1 MAILSRKER
10 DRQLRRSDIF
20 KAAEH
25 VFALKGYHKATIRDI
40 AKEAQYGTGTVYLH
54 FKNKDTLYFALLE
67 EKLKCLLALI
77 KEKVGQVKDAKKK
90 LEIFIQ
96 ESLVFFEKNQDF
108 FQIFVSEGSE
118 SYIET
123 RFLKSSIGLQLQE
136 YTESLLKEAQGQ
148 GVVNSN
154 FDPEQISNVLE
165 SILKTI
171 TLKWLQKKKRKEK
184 SLVGLSD
191 TILRLFLYGAASK

>member
-1 MAILSRKER
+1 MAILNRKER

-77 KEKVGQVKDAKKK
+77 KEKVGQVNDSKKK

-171 TLKWLQKKKRKEK
+171 TLKWLQKKKRKEE

>member
-1 MAILSRKER
+1 MSILSRKER

-136 YTESLLKEAQGQ
+136 YTENLLKEAQGQ
-148 GVVNSN
+148 GIVNSN

-165 SILKTI
+165 AILKTI
-171 TLKWLQKKKRKEK
+171 TLKWLQKKKIKEE

-191 TILRLFLYGAASK
+191 TIFRLFLYGAANK

>member
-148 GVVNSN
+148 GIVNSN

-165 SILKTI
+165 AILKTI
-171 TLKWLQKKKRKEK
+171 TLKWLQKKKRKEE

-191 TILRLFLYGAASK
+191 TIFRLFLYGAANK

>member
-20 KAAEH
+20 RAAEH
-25 VFALKGYHKATIRDI
+25 IFALKGYHKATIRDI

-67 EKLKCLLALI
+67 EKLKCLFTLI
-77 KEKVGQVKDAKKK
+77 KDKTGQVKDAKKK

-96 ESLVFFEKNQDF
+96 EGLVFFEKNQDF
-108 FQIFVSEGSE
+108 FQIFVSEGGE
-118 SYIET
+118 SYTET
-123 RFLKSSIGLQLQE
+123 RFLKSSVGLQLQE
-136 YTESLLKEAQGQ
+136 HTESLIKEVQGQ
-148 GVVNSN
+148 GVVNSS
-154 FDPEQISNVLE
+154 FDPEQISDVLT

-171 TLKWLQKKKRKEK
+171 TLKWLQKKKRKEE

-191 TILRLFLYGAASK
+191 TILRLFLYGAAHK

>member
-1 MAILSRKER
+1 MSILSRKER

-136 YTESLLKEAQGQ
+136 YTENLLKEAQGQ
-148 GVVNSN
+148 GIVNSN

-165 SILKTI
+165 AILKTI
-171 TLKWLQKKKRKEK
+171 TLKWLQKKKRKEE

>member
-171 TLKWLQKKKRKEK
+171 TLKWLQKKKRKEE

>member
-136 YTESLLKEAQGQ
+136 YTENLLKEAQGQ
-148 GVVNSN
+148 GIVNSN

-171 TLKWLQKKKRKEK
+171 TLKWLQKKKRKEE

-191 TILRLFLYGAASK
+191 TIFRLFLYGAANK

>member
-136 YTESLLKEAQGQ
+136 YTENLLKEAQGQ
-148 GVVNSN
+148 GIVNSN

-165 SILKTI
+165 AILKTI
-171 TLKWLQKKKRKEK
+171 TLKWLQKKKRKEE

-191 TILRLFLYGAASK
+191 TIFRLFLYGAANK

>member
-77 KEKVGQVKDAKKK
+77 KEKVGQEKDVKKK

-171 TLKWLQKKKRKEK
+171 TLKWLQKKKRKEE

>member
-25 VFALKGYHKATIRDI
+25 IFALKGYHKATIRDI

-54 FKNKDTLYFALLE
+54 FKNKDTLYFALLD
-67 EKLKCLLALI
+67 EKLKCLFILI
-77 KEKVGQVKDAKKK
+77 KEKTGQVKDAKKK
-90 LEIFIQ
+90 LEIFIR
-96 ESLVFFEKNQDF
+96 EGLFFFEKNQDF
-108 FQIFVSEGSE
+108 FQIFVSEGGE
-118 SYIET
+118 PYAEIG
-123 RFLKSSIGLQLQE
+123 FLKSSIGLQLHE
-136 YTESLLKEAQGQ
+136 YTENLIKEAQGQ
-148 GVVNSN
+148 GVVNRS
-154 FDPEQISNVLE
+154 FDPEQISDVLT

-171 TLKWLQKKKRKEK
+171 TLKWLQKKKKKEE

-191 TILRLFLYGAASK
+191 TTLSLFLYGAAHK

>member
-96 ESLVFFEKNQDF
+96 ESLVFFEKNKDF

-148 GVVNSN
+148 GIVNSN

-165 SILKTI
+165 AILKTI
-171 TLKWLQKKKRKEK
+171 TLKWLQKKKRKEE

-191 TILRLFLYGAASK
+191 TIFRLFLYGAANK

>member
-1 MAILSRKER
+1 MSILSRKER

-40 AKEAQYGTGTVYLH
+40 AKEAQYGMGTVYLH

-136 YTESLLKEAQGQ
+136 YTENLLKEAQGQ
-148 GVVNSN
+148 GIVNSN

-165 SILKTI
+165 AILKTI
-171 TLKWLQKKKRKEK
+171 TLKWLQKKKIKEE

-191 TILRLFLYGAASK
+191 TIFRLFLYGAANK

>member
-1 MAILSRKER
+1 MAILNRKER

-77 KEKVGQVKDAKKK
+77 KEKVGQVKDSKKK

-154 FDPEQISNVLE
+154 FDPEQISNVFE

-171 TLKWLQKKKRKEK
+171 TLKWLQKKKRKEE

>member
-1 MAILSRKER
+1 MVVLSRKER

-25 VFALKGYHKATIRDI
+25 IFALKGYHKATIRDI

-54 FKNKDTLYFALLE
+54 FKNKGALYFALLE
-67 EKLKCLLALI
+67 EKLKCLLTMI
-77 KEKVGQVKDAKKK
+77 KEKAEQVKDAKKK

-96 ESLVFFEKNQDF
+96 EGLVFFEKNQDF

-118 SYIET
+118 SYTET
-123 RFLKSSIGLQLQE
+123 RLLKCSIGLQWQE
-136 YTESLLKEAQGQ
+136 YTASLLKEAQGQ
-148 GVVNSN
+148 GVVSSS
-154 FDPEQISNVLE
+154 FDPEQISDVLT

-171 TLKWLQKKKRKEK
+171 TLKWLQKKKRKEE

-191 TILRLFLYGAASK
+191 TILRLFLYGAANK

>member
-25 VFALKGYHKATIRDI
+25 IFALKGYHKATIRDI

-77 KEKVGQVKDAKKK
+77 KEKVGQVKDSKKK

-108 FQIFVSEGSE
+108 FQIFVSEGGE
-118 SYIET
+118 PYAEIG
-123 RFLKSSIGLQLQE
+123 FLKSSIGLQLHE
-136 YTESLLKEAQGQ
+136 YTENLIKEAQGQ
-148 GVVNSN
+148 GVVNRS
-154 FDPEQISNVLE
+154 FDPEQISDVLT

-171 TLKWLQKKKRKEK
+171 TLKWLQKKKKKEE

-191 TILRLFLYGAASK
+191 TTLSLFLYGAAHK

>member
-108 FQIFVSEGSE
+108 FQIFVSERSE

-136 YTESLLKEAQGQ
+136 YTENLLKEAQGQ
-148 GVVNSN
+148 GIVNSN

-165 SILKTI
+165 AILKTI
-171 TLKWLQKKKRKEK
+171 TLKWLQKKKIKEE

-191 TILRLFLYGAASK
+191 TIFRLFLYGAANK

>member
-136 YTESLLKEAQGQ
+136 YTENLLKEAQGQ
-148 GVVNSN
+148 GIVNSN

-165 SILKTI
+165 AILKTI
-171 TLKWLQKKKRKEK
+171 TLKWLQKKKIKEE

-191 TILRLFLYGAASK
+191 TIFRLFLYGAANK

>member
-1 MAILSRKER
+1 MAILNRKER

-77 KEKVGQVKDAKKK
+77 KEKVGQVKDSKKK

-154 FDPEQISNVLE
+154 FDPEQISNVFE

-171 TLKWLQKKKRKEK
+171 TLKWLQKKKRKEE
-184 SLVGLSD
+184 SLVGLFD

>member
-1 MAILSRKER
+1 MTISSRKER
-10 DRQLRRSDIF
+10 DRQLRRSDIL

-25 VFALKGYHKATIRDI
+25 IFALKGYHKATIRDI

-54 FKNKDTLYFALLE
+54 FKNKGALYFALLE
-67 EKLKCLLALI
+67 EKLKCILSMI
-77 KEKVGQVKDAKKK
+77 KEKAGQVKDAKKK

-96 ESLVFFEKNQDF
+96 EGLVFFEKNQDF

-118 SYIET
+118 SYTET
-123 RFLKSSIGLQLQE
+123 RLLKSSIGLQLQE
-136 YTESLLKEAQGQ
+136 YTASVLKEAQGQ
-148 GVVNSN
+148 GVVSSS
-154 FDPEQISNVLE
+154 FDPEQISDVLT

-171 TLKWLQKKKRKEK
+171 TLKWLQKKKRKEE

-191 TILRLFLYGAASK
+191 TILRLFLYGAANK

>member
-1 MAILSRKER
+1 MAILNRKER

-154 FDPEQISNVLE
+154 FDPEQISNVFE

-171 TLKWLQKKKRKEK
+171 TLKWLQKKKRKEE
-184 SLVGLSD
+184 SLVGLFD

>member
-10 DRQLRRSDIF
+10 DRQLRRFDIF

-136 YTESLLKEAQGQ
+136 YTENLLKEAQGQ
-148 GVVNSN
+148 GIVNSN

-165 SILKTI
+165 AILKTI
-171 TLKWLQKKKRKEK
+171 TLKWLQKKKRKEE

-191 TILRLFLYGAASK
+191 TIFRLFLYGAANK

>member
-25 VFALKGYHKATIRDI
+25 IFALKGYHKATIRDI

-67 EKLKCLLALI
+67 EKLKCLFILI
-77 KEKVGQVKDAKKK
+77 KEKTGQVKDAKKK
-90 LEIFIQ
+90 LEIFIR
-96 ESLVFFEKNQDF
+96 EGLFFFEKNQDF
-108 FQIFVSEGSE
+108 FQIFVSEEGE
-118 SYIET
+118 PYAET
-123 RFLKSSIGLQLQE
+123 GFLKSSIGLQLHE
-136 YTESLLKEAQGQ
+136 YTENLIKEAQGQ
-148 GVVNSN
+148 GVVNRS
-154 FDPEQISNVLE
+154 FDPEQISDVLT

-171 TLKWLQKKKRKEK
+171 TLKWLQKKKKKEE

-191 TILRLFLYGAASK
+191 TTLSLFLYGAAHK

>member
-108 FQIFVSEGSE
+108 FQIFVSERSE

-136 YTESLLKEAQGQ
+136 YTENLLKEAQGQ
-148 GVVNSN
+148 GIVNSN

-165 SILKTI
+165 AILKTI
-171 TLKWLQKKKRKEK
+171 TLKWLQKKKRKEE

-191 TILRLFLYGAASK
+191 TIFRLFLYGAANK

>member
-1 MAILSRKER
+1 MAILNRKER

-148 GVVNSN
+148 GIVNSN

-165 SILKTI
+165 AILKTI
-171 TLKWLQKKKRKEK
+171 TLKWLQKKKRKEE

-191 TILRLFLYGAASK
+191 TIFRLFLYGAANK